1 MKHISLLVG
10 TLLLAG
16 CLSSGP
22 EKPLQEAATALAQK
36 DSALFLAQI
45 DMKRFAAAQINNLT
59 QEDTALRTLD
69 NVGKFLGLGGMDELL
84 GSVMN
89 MQMRL
94 EDQFTRT
101 VSTGELEMQ
110 CRAATSPDCPWVAQS
125 LRNALVKELNPDA
138 AVARI
143 TTPTNISSWLALR
156 KINNVWKI
164 VGQAPL
170 EKSAAGYALE
180 TAAPE
185 ATQPDAPARPGADAP
200 QAPQNI

>member
-1 MKHISLLVG
+1 MKHISLLMG
-10 TLLLAG
+10 MLLLAG

-22 EKPLQEAATALAQK
+22 EKPLQEMATALAQK
-36 DSALFLAQI
+36 NSDLFLAQI

-69 NVGKFLGLGGMDELL
+69 NMGKFLGLGGMDELL

-89 MQMRL
+89 MEIRL

-110 CRAATSPDCPWVAQS
+110 CRAAASPDCPWVSQS

-138 AVARI
+138 AVARV
-143 TTPTNISSWLALR
+143 TTPTNIASWLALR
-156 KINNVWKI
+156 KIDNVWKV

-170 EKSAAGYALE
+170 EKDAARYALE
-180 TAAPE
+180 TAAPD
-185 ATQPDAPARPGADAP
+185 TPARPGSDAP
-200 QAPQNI
+200 QAPTNI